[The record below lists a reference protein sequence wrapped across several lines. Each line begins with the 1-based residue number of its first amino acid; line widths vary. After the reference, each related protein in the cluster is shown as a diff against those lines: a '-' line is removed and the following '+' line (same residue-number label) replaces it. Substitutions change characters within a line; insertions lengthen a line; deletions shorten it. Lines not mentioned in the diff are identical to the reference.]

1 MAWGETM
8 QVHAPHDVTPRIP
21 GRDFRIRGDKLPPTP
36 SNVHGHPY
44 FQLHIALGGSGDS
57 WFGDCPRP
65 LRSGSLCF
73 ANVRQNHLV
82 RRSGDFRGYIID
94 FMPSFYWPDGVPSA
108 DIRSLVK
115 TSELRPFL
123 YQEWIDF
130 RLSKFMRS
138 DCEEIVRHIECE
150 VDRDDTSPA
159 IVRSYL
165 TIFLSIVS
173 RAYGDQLDEV
183 SHRHI
188 GSSRHR
194 AVDKVLRLVEESYH
208 RQLNLEDAAQ
218 VACLSSA
225 YLSHLIVIETG
236 KSFTD
241 LLTEKRVQHSRYLLT
256 RTNMRISEIARAV
269 GYEDEN
275 YFSRRF
281 RQVCGTSP
289 REFRVAALR

>member
-1 MAWGETM
+1 M

-82 RRSGDFRGYIID
+82 RRSGDFRGLHHRLHAVLLLARWGPERGYR
-94 FMPSFYWPDGVPSA
+94 V
-108 DIRSLVK
+108 LVK

-188 GSSRHR
+188 GVPDIGPSTRCCDWLKKVTIGNVTSKMLLKSHVCLQHISR
-194 AVDKVLRLVEESYH
+194 
-208 RQLNLEDAAQ
+208 
-218 VACLSSA
+218 
-225 YLSHLIVIETG
+225 I
-236 KSFTD
+236 
-241 LLTEKRVQHSRYLLT
+241 
-256 RTNMRISEIARAV
+256 
-269 GYEDEN
+269 
-275 YFSRRF
+275 
-281 RQVCGTSP
+281 
-289 REFRVAALR
+289 